1 MAVGTVTTV
10 AGAGATVPDDT
21 SFPVLESNDGGMPLV
36 AVGYVDGSNESQPL
50 VTVDGVKVN
59 GSATLTGLGAGTAS
73 RGTVAD
79 TASSTTIIPANA
91 DRRGWRIRN
100 TSSAVLYVAFGGT
113 ASATNNVDAL
123 AQNAGTG
130 DAGVGVYSGD
140 IVGVWASDPGD
151 GVAIWTE
158 WEE

>member
-1 MAVGTVTTV
+1 MADGVTV
-10 AGAGATVPDDT
+10 ASGNNTSPPDST
-21 SFPVLESNDGGMPLV
+21 EFQTKDGGAAGHLPLV
-36 AVGYVDGSNESQPL
+36 GIGYSDGSGSL
-50 VTVDGVKVN
+50 VTSNASGVLVQ
-59 GSATLTGLGAGTAS
+59 GTATLTGLGAGTAS
-73 RGTVAD
+73 RGTVND

-100 TSSAVLYVAFGGT
+100 TSSATLYISFGGT
-113 ASATNNVDAL
+113 ASATVNVEAL
-123 AQNAGTG
+123 AQNAGVG

>member
-50 VTVDGVKVN
+50 VNADGMLVR
-59 GSATLTGLGAGTAS
+59 GSAALTDIGAATPA
-73 RGTVAD
+73 RGTVND
-79 TASSTTIIPANA
+79 TTSSTTIIPSNP
-91 DRRGWRIRN
+91 DRKGWRIRN
-100 TSSAVLYVAFGGT
+100 TSSAVLYVAYGGT

-123 AQNAGTG
+123 AQNVGTG
-130 DAGVGVYSGD
+130 DAGIGVYTGD
-140 IVGVWASDPGD
+140 IVGAWASDPGD

-158 WEE
+158 WD